1 MAKNKVFIGLYGSG
15 KTEIVINFAINS
27 RNNGTKVAI
36 ADVDVTASYF
46 RVRDFKDLLQ
56 RKGVHV
62 VAPPEYIMKAD
73 VPLIDPSVVG
83 YLQNPD
89 YLVLLDVG
97 GDEKGSIV
105 LGSIKKYLSDAD
117 VYFVI
122 NTMRPF
128 CESTDKICGHI
139 QRISRVAS
147 ISVNYLVNN
156 TNLGTQTT
164 LDVIREGERIVKE
177 VSRITSIP
185 VAFNVVAEPLDYVG
199 EFKTFRIKRFLIRK
213 EDPFEESLH

>member
-15 KTEIVINFAINS
+15 KTEIVMNFA
-27 RNNGTKVAI
+27 TKIKNDGAQVAI

-56 RKGVHV
+56 KKGIHV
-62 VAPPEYIMKAD
+62 IMPPEHVMKAD
-73 VPLIDPSVVG
+73 VPLIDASVAG

-97 GDEKGSIV
+97 GDEKGSVV

-122 NTMRPF
+122 NTKRPF
-128 CESTDKICGHI
+128 CESVDRICRHI
-139 QRISRVAS
+139 ERISQAAS
-147 ISVNYLVNN
+147 IDVNYLVNN
-156 TNLGTQTT
+156 ANLGFQTT
-164 LDVIREGERIVKE
+164 VDVIREGEQIVKE

-199 EFKTFRIKRFLIRK
+199 EFETFRIKRFLIGK